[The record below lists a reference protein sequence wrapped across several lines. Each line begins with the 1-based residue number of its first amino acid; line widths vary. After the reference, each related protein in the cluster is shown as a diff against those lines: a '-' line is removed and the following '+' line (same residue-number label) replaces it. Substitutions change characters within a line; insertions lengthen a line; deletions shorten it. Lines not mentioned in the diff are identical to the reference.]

1 MCIDTEALDEQGYVV
16 LPRLLDAA
24 ACNGLIKGYSDEARF
39 RSRIVMA
46 RHNFGRGEYQY
57 FDYPLL
63 PVVQRLRETLYA
75 ALAPIANAWAE
86 RLGKPER
93 YPKTL
98 KSYLSHCHRAGQ
110 KRPTPLMLK
119 YAADDYNCLHQDL
132 YGEVQFPLQV
142 ATLLSRPGAD
152 FNGGEL
158 ILTQQ
163 RPRMQSRANVVPL
176 KRGDAVVFAVN
187 ERPVA
192 GKRGDY
198 RVKMRHGVSTVT
210 KGERYVLGL
219 IFHDAT

>member
-1 MCIDTEALDEQGYVV
+1 MCLDTEVLDEQGYVV

-24 ACNGLIKGYSDEARF
+24 TCRTLIKDYGDEVRF

-57 FDYPLL
+57 FNYPL
-63 PVVQRLRETLYA
+63 PPKVQRLRETLYA

-86 RLGKPER
+86 RMRKPAR

-98 KSYLSHCHRAGQ
+98 NAYLSHCHRAGQ
-110 KRPTPLMLK
+110 TRPTPLMLK
-119 YAADDYNCLHQDL
+119 YGADDYNCLHQDL
-132 YGEVQFPLQV
+132 YGEAHFPLQV
-142 ATLLSRPGAD
+142 ATLLSRPGDD

-163 RPRMQSRANVVPL
+163 RPRMQSRASVVSL

-210 KGERYVLGL
+210 NGERYVLGL
-219 IFHDAT
+219 IFHDAA

>member
-1 MCIDTEALDEQGYVV
+1 MCIDTEALDEQGYIV

-24 ACNGLIKGYSDEARF
+24 TCNGLITNYSDEARF

-57 FDYPLL
+57 FDYPLP
-63 PVVQRLRETLYA
+63 PVVHRLRETLYA
-75 ALAPIANAWAE
+75 ALAPIASTWAA
-86 RLGKPER
+86 RMGKPER

-132 YGEVQFPLQV
+132 YGEVHFPLQV

-152 FNGGEL
+152 FSGGEL

-210 KGERYVLGL
+210 AGERYVLGL

>member
-24 ACNGLIKGYSDEARF
+24 TCNGLINNYSDEARF

-75 ALAPIANAWAE
+75 ALAPIANTWAA
-86 RLGKPER
+86 RLRKPER

-152 FNGGEL
+152 FSGGEL

-210 KGERYVLGL
+210 AGERYVLGL

>member
-24 ACNGLIKGYSDEARF
+24 TCNGLINNYSDEARF

-75 ALAPIANAWAE
+75 ALAPIANSWAA
-86 RLGKPER
+86 RLRKPER
-93 YPKTL
+93 YPKML

-132 YGEVQFPLQV
+132 YGEVHFPLQV

-152 FNGGEL
+152 FSGGEL

-210 KGERYVLGL
+210 DGERYVLGL
-219 IFHDAT
+219 IFHDAA

>member
-1 MCIDTEALDEQGYVV
+1 MCLDTEVLDEQGYVV

-24 ACNGLIKGYSDEARF
+24 TCRGLIKDYPDEARF

-57 FDYPLL
+57 FNYPLP
-63 PVVQRLRETLYA
+63 PVVQRLRESLYA
-75 ALAPIANAWAE
+75 ALAPIANAWVA
-86 RLGKPER
+86 RMGKSAR

-98 KSYLSHCHRAGQ
+98 KAYLSLCHRAGQ

-119 YAADDYNCLHQDL
+119 YGADDYNCLHQDL
-132 YGEVQFPLQV
+132 YGELQFPLQV
-142 ATLLSRPGAD
+142 ATLLSRPGD
-152 FNGGEL
+152 VFSGGEL

-163 RPRMQSRANVVPL
+163 RPRMQSRASVVSL

-210 KGERYVLGL
+210 NGERYVLGM
-219 IFHDAT
+219 IFHDAA